1 MSSVLLLMFFLIQKM
16 EEKGEVCVRMERF
29 VPYFLEKFKG
39 KPTYPG
45 KNHMFIL
52 FPDHGAYSRYATS
65 VRERLK
71 LDWDHILTLISLL

>member
-1 MSSVLLLMFFLIQKM
+1 M
-16 EEKGEVCVRMERF
+16 
-29 VPYFLEKFKG
+29 PYFLEKFKG

-45 KNHMFIL
+45 KNNMYIL

-71 LDWDHILTLISLL
+71 LDWDHILTLISLLLFLHFYLKGELTLNQPFKMSLMNIK